1 MVLGAALLAGGAGAL
16 LIGPEPTG
24 AALTGAALTGIAPTA
39 PATAAPQRRIVDER
53 RDTSWR
59 QHRSLPPRAMPLFER
74 YLPRPVEPDEVLR
87 EFYFTRL
94 AYSGSPYMGRGS
106 WSVDFPKA
114 DVQFMIGLKRLLD
127 QLDAYDW
134 YNALEATDPDL
145 FLYPFLYSVE
155 VGYMALRDDEREA
168 LRKYLL
174 AGGFWVIDDFWGSW
188 EWANLERELSLLLP
202 DHEVVELPLDHPI
215 FHCFYNVDEIVQV
228 PNRGQV
234 FGGPTW
240 EKDGYTP
247 HVRGIHDEDGRLMV
261 VINWNTDLGDAW
273 EWAEAQWFPVHFSHY
288 AYQMGVNF
296 VVYAMSH

>member
-1 MVLGAALLAGGAGAL
+1 MPSRRIAFLVLVAVLLVGGAAALLAG
-16 LIGPEPTG
+16 
-24 AALTGAALTGIAPTA
+24 AAA
-39 PATAAPQRRIVDER
+39 PATGPQSRSSDDR
-53 RDTSWR
+53 RDAR
-59 QHRSLPPRAMPLFER
+59 YRYRYSLPPDAMPLFER
-74 YLPRPVEPDEVLR
+74 HFPRPVDPEDVLR

-127 QLDAYDW
+127 QLDAYDY
-134 YNALEATDPDL
+134 YNHREATDPDL
-145 FLYPFLYSVE
+145 FRFPFLYSVE
-155 VGYMALRDDEREA
+155 VGHMALREDERAA
-168 LRKYLL
+168 LRRYLL

-202 DHEVVELPLDHPI
+202 GYEVVELSLDHPI
-215 FHCFYNVDEIVQV
+215 FHCFYDVEEILQV
-228 PNRGQV
+228 PNVGQGIR
-234 FGGPTW
+234 GGPTW
-240 EKDGYTP
+240 ERDGFTP
-247 HVRGIHDEDGRLMV
+247 HVRGIFDEDGRLMV

-273 EWAEAQWFPVHFSHY
+273 EWAEDEWYPVRFSHY